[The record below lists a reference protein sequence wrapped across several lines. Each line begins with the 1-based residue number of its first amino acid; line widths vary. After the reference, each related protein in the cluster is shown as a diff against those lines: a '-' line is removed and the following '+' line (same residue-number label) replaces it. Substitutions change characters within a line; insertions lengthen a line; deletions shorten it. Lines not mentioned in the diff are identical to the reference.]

1 LEEGSNLP
9 SWLPALLLEPLW
21 QEQAWQR
28 SALTLLPNLS
38 DRSFPKAVA
47 RSELLLQLAW
57 PQQVLQRLPVRNQLL
72 QQSLS
77 LKQVFL

>member
-1 LEEGSNLP
+1 
-9 SWLPALLLEPLW
+9 
-21 QEQAWQR
+21 
-28 SALTLLPNLS
+28 
-38 DRSFPKAVA
+38 VA
-47 RSELLLQLAW
+47 TSELLLQLAW